1 MCRLGRR
8 ALLLA
13 PVALAAC
20 AADTDPAPL
29 PPLVE
34 GYAHLTP
41 LRLNV
46 REIAIIPPEI
56 GPARRVDPPAP
67 VDPLAEMERMAR
79 ERLFAAGLSGRA
91 RMAIE
96 AASLSR
102 RRLAEAGFFTP
113 ATEQLSC
120 VLRCR
125 LEVFRGTESEPAGF
139 AAAEVR
145 RMASGPLDGSEARR
159 AAEIVRRAMEDMNV
173 ELEFQIRRN
182 LGAFLVTGAPGPA
195 VQAEPLAGRQ
205 EGF

>member
-1 MCRLGRR
+1 MRLPGRR

-13 PVALAAC
+13 PVVLAAC
-20 AADTDPAPL
+20 AAETDPAPL

-46 REIAIIPPEI
+46 REIAITLPEV

-67 VDPLAEMERMAR
+67 LDPLAEMERMAR

-91 RMAIE
+91 RLAIE

-102 RRLAEAGFFTP
+102 RPLTEAGFFTP
-113 ATEQLSC
+113 ATEQVSC

-125 LEVFRGTESEPAGF
+125 LEVFRGTENEPAGF

-145 RMASGPLDGSEARR
+145 RMATGPRDGSEARR
-159 AAEIVRRAMEDMNV
+159 AAETVRRAMEDMNV

-182 LGAFLVTGAPGPA
+182 LGAFLVTGAAGPA
-195 VQAEPLAGRQ
+195 VQAEPLPGGQ
-205 EGF
+205 GF